1 VVHITT
7 ALYPGGG
14 ASFGLQIRNGTGPR
28 TEKFIKEKEY
38 LISQQMKRFCTGL
51 FILLK
56 IFFYGSIVCMKQ
68 SQLFTKTRKEA
79 PADETSKNAQL
90 LIKAGFINKELAGV
104 YSYLP
109 LGLRVIQKIKNIVN
123 DEMNKLGSSEIL
135 MSTIQGKEIWEVTN
149 RWDDKQVDVWF
160 KSQLKSGN
168 EIGFGWSHEEP
179 ITNMMK
185 GHINSYNDLPRFVH
199 QFQNK
204 LRNEVR
210 AKSGIMRCR
219 EFIMK
224 DMYSYCATEKEHMDF
239 YNKTTEAYLNVYR
252 KIGLG
257 DITFVTS
264 ASGGVFTDKF
274 SHEFQTICDAGEDII
289 YVSNDN
295 KVALNEEIFNDETVA
310 KMGYKKEDFEAK
322 KAAEVG
328 NIFTFG
334 TKKCEELGLFFHDK
348 EGVKQPVYLGSYGI
362 GVTRLV
368 GVLAEVFA
376 DDKGLVWPKE
386 VSPFHV
392 HLVRLGVNEKTVEYA
407 DKLYSDLQKAGVE
420 VLYDDR
426 DLRPGEKFADSD
438 LIGIPVRFVVSD
450 KTVEQNVVEVKHR
463 TKADAELLSV
473 EDAISALK

>member
-1 VVHITT
+1 
-7 ALYPGGG
+7 
-14 ASFGLQIRNGTGPR
+14 
-28 TEKFIKEKEY
+28 
-38 LISQQMKRFCTGL
+38 
-51 FILLK
+51 
-56 IFFYGSIVCMKQ
+56 MKQ
-68 SQLFTKTRKEA
+68 SLLFTKTRKEA

-109 LGLRVIQKIKNIVN
+109 LGLRVINKIKNIVN
-123 DEMNKLGSSEIL
+123 IEMNKLGSSEIL
-135 MSTIQGKEIWEVTN
+135 MSTLQGKEIWELTN

-160 KSQLKSGN
+160 KSALKNGN

-224 DMYSYCATEKEHMDF
+224 DMYSYCATEEEHMDF
-239 YNKTTEAYLNVYR
+239 YKKTTEAYLNVY
-252 KIGLG
+252 KHIGLG

-264 ASGGVFTDKF
+264 ASGGLFTDKF
-274 SHEFQTICDAGEDII
+274 SHEFQTICDAGEDVI
-289 YVSNDN
+289 YVSKDN
-295 KVALNEEIFNDETVA
+295 KVALNEEIFNDETLS
-310 KMGYKKEDFEAK
+310 KMGYKKEDFESK

-348 EGVKQPVYLGSYGI
+348 EGNKQPVYLGSYGI
-362 GVTRLV
+362 GITRLV

-376 DDKGLVWPKE
+376 DEKGLVWPKE
-386 VSPFHV
+386 VAPFHV

-407 DKLYSDLQKAGVE
+407 DKLYDRLTSEGLE

-450 KTVEQNVVEVKHR
+450 KTVEQGKVEVKYR
-463 TKADAELLSV
+463 TKSDAELLSV
-473 EDAISALK
+473 EDALSALK

>member
-1 VVHITT
+1 MVHITT

-224 DMYSYCATEKEHMDF
+224 DMYSYCATEKDHMDF
-239 YNKTTEAYLNVYR
+239 YNKTTEAYLNVY
-252 KIGLG
+252 KKVGLG

-289 YVSNDN
+289 YVSKDN
-295 KVALNEEIFNDETVA
+295 KVALNEEIFNDETLS
-310 KMGYKKEDFEAK
+310 KMGYKKKTLKQK
-322 KAAEVG
+322 K
-328 NIFTFG
+328 
-334 TKKCEELGLFFHDK
+334 
-348 EGVKQPVYLGSYGI
+348 
-362 GVTRLV
+362 
-368 GVLAEVFA
+368 
-376 DDKGLVWPKE
+376 
-386 VSPFHV
+386 
-392 HLVRLGVNEKTVEYA
+392 
-407 DKLYSDLQKAGVE
+407 LQKLEIYSLLALESVKSLVYFSMIRM
-420 VLYDDR
+420 VLNNQ
-426 DLRPGEKFADSD
+426 F
-438 LIGIPVRFVVSD
+438 
-450 KTVEQNVVEVKHR
+450 T
-463 TKADAELLSV
+463 
-473 EDAISALK
+473 